1 MQDLDRVLLRDQSV
15 QYGRVV
21 DTGGYRIAL
30 EYRGAKRHFPKR
42 DIERIEYF
50 KGRKAKE
57 RLETDLVILRL
68 NRHHVRCKILR
79 ETGDAI
85 RVELP
90 NGARITYARNRVLKV
105 LYRDQILTEA
115 SSYYNQDLESAMNRA
130 ISAIEGGKVGEENK
144 EEKFLVQAGIF
155 AVEHVR
161 RAVDRLRESKDE
173 IAGRLEAAKAFGR
186 ILHVHGLK
194 CVVTREIEEA
204 VPTIYEDLTYAP
216 FTVKE
221 SLLKVVY
228 SRFDEASVPLALY
241 LIRYPQEDPR
251 IRAMSVEILRR
262 LGQNRALVT
271 LYNENSGQLQFV
283 AAVALARNRILVGLP
298 TLIDALSLGGEK
310 QREIRELAARVL
322 RETAGKDHGFRADGT
337 PEARATS
344 IEEWR
349 QWWAKNETSINEES
363 RLILTKKQIQTVER
377 REAIDLWK
385 RAHEFLRSEKYRRSE
400 IFLRES
406 VKRDPSFHKAQ
417 TSLAVLLYSHLADK
431 VKDETERDKLLREA
445 ERLLDTVAASADPEM
460 NDRDRHWIH
469 YELGTVRMIRGDV
482 LGALDEYNSSVALD
496 PTSISGMI
504 GVGACHWMLATTKN
518 ELTPSERK
526 IELQAALRTF
536 LGAIQ
541 SIENR
546 LRTVQVLGTGD
557 APKVDELPFPRRVY
571 NQNVLSVREDLE
583 STSIGLFVRVAKIYR
598 LRGDTKSAALALKE
612 GLDTLRASTELRDS
626 SSLEIELRTQL
637 GSVYESVKKYA
648 LAAQQYGTVLK
659 NLDPDHEHAR
669 RGYDRVKD
677 RDEAPAGG
685 GRDAVTRREER

>member
-1 MQDLDRVLLRDQSV
+1 MTSV
-15 QYGRVV
+15 GNNGK
-21 DTGGYRIAL
+21 DT
-30 EYRGAKRHFPKR
+30 E
-42 DIERIEYF
+42 
-50 KGRKAKE
+50 
-57 RLETDLVILRL
+57 IL
-68 NRHHVRCKILR
+68 
-79 ETGDAI
+79 
-85 RVELP
+85 VELP
-90 NGARITYARNRVLKV
+90 RKEREVTRNTHSRGPKKKGKGSK
-105 LYRDQILTEA
+105 RMPDESSSTCA
-115 SSYYNQDLESAMNRA
+115 STTSGRQTTATLAAEPNDSKQDT
-130 ISAIEGGKVGEENK
+130 K
-144 EEKFLVQAGIF
+144 EETTAELNTEEEKKLPA
-155 AVEHVR
+155 
-161 RAVDRLRESKDE
+161 
-173 IAGRLEAAKAFGR
+173 
-186 ILHVHGLK
+186 
-194 CVVTREIEEA
+194 EA
-204 VPTIYEDLTYAP
+204 VKLKNEAMQALIQTRGDEEDQHFKCSRCNPQLNYQCDICCA
-216 FTVKE
+216 VWRQM
-221 SLLKVVY
+221 KVV
-228 SRFDEASVPLALY
+228 
-241 LIRYPQEDPR
+241 
-251 IRAMSVEILRR
+251 
-262 LGQNRALVT
+262 
-271 LYNENSGQLQFV
+271 
-283 AAVALARNRILVGLP
+283 
-298 TLIDALSLGGEK
+298 K
-310 QREIRELAARVL
+310 
-322 RETAGKDHGFRADGT
+322 
-337 PEARATS
+337 
-344 IEEWR
+344 
-349 QWWAKNETSINEES
+349 
-363 RLILTKKQIQTVER
+363 
-377 REAIDLWK
+377 
-385 RAHEFLRSEKYRRSE
+385 
-400 IFLRES
+400 
-406 VKRDPSFHKAQ
+406 
-417 TSLAVLLYSHLADK
+417 DK